1 MSSEDNTPAPKEKG
15 KLELFLM
22 RLGILG
28 ELLLLFIKG
37 DRWWMAP
44 LVLLL
49 CILGLALVL
58 LQSFEFVAPF
68 VYMAF

>member
-1 MSSEDNTPAPKEKG
+1 MSEQQKASRWQQFTN
-15 KLELFLM
+15 
-22 RLGILG
+22 RLGIIG
-28 ELLLLFIKG
+28 EVMVLFFNG

-49 CILGLALVL
+49 CILGLALVV

>member
-1 MSSEDNTPAPKEKG
+1 MEETPKTSRWQQ
-15 KLELFLM
+15 FIM
-22 RLGILG
+22 RLGIIG
-28 ELLLLFIKG
+28 ELLVLFSTG

-49 CILGLALVL
+49 CIIGLALVL
-58 LQSFEFVAPF
+58 LQSFEFIAPF